1 MKVTT
6 QPSGQGG
13 QEIVINLPEFIGAE
27 TAVIALTALG
37 IVCRKFL
44 TRKYH
49 AVVDSLSYSIDWHE
63 NIAGILHSIKSKLS
77 ANRVLLFKAHN
88 GEYHTDKSH
97 YWKLSCRHEV
107 VGLGLATIQ
116 DSFQN
121 IPAYYFQ
128 SLLESN
134 TLLISPTA
142 SLKDSHLANLL
153 TSKGISQIASYTFLD
168 SKEEVIALLIIDD
181 NENGHESIETELK
194 QIEALLKVFHA
205 PTWVDHLKSLAK

>member
-6 QPSGQGG
+6 QPSSQGG
-13 QEIVINLPEFIGAE
+13 QEITVQIPDIIGTE
-27 TAVIALTALG
+27 TVLLALG
-37 IVCRKFL
+37 ATGLALRRFI

-49 AVVDSLSYSIDWHE
+49 AVIDSLSYSVDWHE
-63 NIAGILHSIKSKLS
+63 SIAGILHAIKSKLS

-107 VGLGLATIQ
+107 VALGLATIQ

-121 IPAYYFQ
+121 IPAHYFQ
-128 SLLESN
+128 SLLESP
-134 TLLISPTA
+134 TLLISPTT
-142 SLKDSHLANLL
+142 SLKDSHLVHLL
-153 TSKGISQIASYTFLD
+153 TSKGINQIASYVFLD

-181 NENGHESIETELK
+181 NEDGHESIETELK

-205 PTWVDHLKSLAK
+205 PTPIDHLKAITK